1 MNAISEV
8 AAANVGLTRDRVT
21 WYAYLSLAYQTYL
34 VTSQGNILPFLKADL
49 GLTYG
54 EVSLHSSAIA
64 VGAFVAGFGGER
76 IVRRLG
82 RTNVLAVGVLGAAL
96 GALLLCLAGAAW
108 QSVGAC
114 LVIGLFSAFI
124 PAMVSAILF
133 DLHGPRRD
141 IAYAE
146 SNALCY
152 VFAIVGPLVVASA
165 TWLGWDW
172 RVSMLLGTAVGV
184 AIVLGFINVPV
195 PPARR
200 TREAISGKLPAAYW
214 AYFTMLAFAV
224 ALEFAGLLWAPSYLA
239 KVVGLST
246 PAAAAGAGAF
256 FAAML
261 IGRTVGVR
269 LFRIYSTRTLFFGAM
284 VTVLVGFAAYWGGA
298 EWPAVAIAG
307 LFVIGLGTANLFALI
322 LGFAMNTAGEASDR
336 ASARAIVAP
345 GLAILLSP
353 PLLGTFADHAGLHAA
368 QVMIPIYVVLAIAAY
383 FVAQALERPP
393 EKRA

>member
-1 MNAISEV
+1 MNAVSEI
-8 AAANVGLTRDRVT
+8 APVGLTRDRVT

-34 VTSQGNILPFLKADL
+34 VTSQGNILPFLKTDL
-49 GLTYG
+49 GLSYG

-76 IVRRLG
+76 VVRRLG
-82 RTNVLAVGVLGAAL
+82 RTAVLSAAVLGAAS
-96 GALLLCLAGAAW
+96 GALLLCLASAAW
-108 QSVGAC
+108 QSIGAC

-133 DLHGPRRD
+133 DLHGARRD

-152 VFAIVGPLVVASA
+152 AFAIVGPLVVALA
-165 TWLGWDW
+165 TWLGWNW
-172 RVSMLLGTAVGV
+172 RTGMLLATLVGI
-184 AIVLGFINVPV
+184 AIVLAFINVRV
-195 PPARR
+195 PGGQR
-200 TREAISGKLPAAYW
+200 TVEASRAKLPPAYW

-224 ALEFAGLLWAPSYLA
+224 ALEFAGLLWAPSYLE
-239 KVVGLST
+239 KVVGLSP

-261 IGRTVGVR
+261 IGRTAGVR
-269 LFRIYSTRTLFFGAM
+269 LFRIYSTRTLYFGAM
-284 VTVLVGFAAYWGGA
+284 ATVLLGFVAYWGGSGSA
-298 EWPAVAIAG
+298 AVAIPG
-307 LFVIGLGTANLFALI
+307 LFVIGLGIANLFALI
-322 LGFAMNTAGEASDR
+322 LGFAMNTAGAASDR

-345 GLAILLSP
+345 GLAILVSP

-368 QVMIPIYVVLAIAAY
+368 QVMIPIYVVLATAAY
-383 FVAQALERPP
+383 FVAQALGR
-393 EKRA
+393 RDA

>member
-1 MNAISEV
+1 MNAVTAVTAPV
-8 AAANVGLTRDRVT
+8 AGLTRDRVT

-76 IVRRLG
+76 VVRRLG
-82 RTNVLAVGVLGAAL
+82 RTAVLSAAVLGAAA
-96 GALLLCLAGAAW
+96 GALLLCLAEAAW

-124 PAMVSAILF
+124 PATVSAILF
-133 DLHGPRRD
+133 DLHGARRD

-152 VFAIVGPLVVASA
+152 AFAIVGPLVVALA
-165 TWLGWDW
+165 TWLGWNW
-172 RVSMLLGTAVGV
+172 RTGMLLGALVGV
-184 AIVLGFINVPV
+184 AIVLAFINV
-195 PPARR
+195 RILGGQR
-200 TREAISGKLPAAYW
+200 TVEASRAKLPPAYW

-224 ALEFAGLLWAPSYLA
+224 ALEFAGLLWAPSYLE
-239 KVVGLST
+239 KVVGLSA

-269 LFRIYSTRTLFFGAM
+269 LFRIYSTRTLYFGAM
-284 VTVLVGFAAYWGGA
+284 AIVLVGFVAYWAGIA
-298 EWPAVAIAG
+298 SPAVAIAG
-307 LFVIGLGTANLFALI
+307 LFVIGLGIANLFALI
-322 LGFAMNTAGEASDR
+322 LGFAMNTAGAASDR

-368 QVMIPIYVVLAIAAY
+368 QVMIPIYVVLATAAY
-383 FVAQALERPP
+383 FVAQALQRRPV
-393 EKRA
+393 